1 MTIDRRFVIVCAE
14 DRSREECG
22 RGDLCS
28 REAGQDKRTRHGS
41 RVTSLSAQG
50 FLSHAAFPVCVNESP
65 SVLIYQRMG
74 QHGYAGPLR
83 CTPIGVQRR
92 G

>member
-1 MTIDRRFVIVCAE
+1 MTIDRRLAIVCAE

-22 RGDLCS
+22 RADWCS
-28 REAGQDKRTRHGS
+28 RDAEQDKRTRHGA

-50 FLSHAAFPVCVNESP
+50 FLSHAVFPACVNENR
-65 SVLIYQRMG
+65 SVLIYRRIE
-74 QHGYAGPLR
+74 QHGYAGAHR
-83 CTPIGVQRR
+83 RTQTGVQRR